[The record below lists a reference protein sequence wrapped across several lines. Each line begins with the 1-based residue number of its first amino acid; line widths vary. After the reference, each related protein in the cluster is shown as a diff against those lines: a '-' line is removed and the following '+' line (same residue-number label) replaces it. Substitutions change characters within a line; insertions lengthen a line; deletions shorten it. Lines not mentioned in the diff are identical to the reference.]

1 MFNTCTNTSCRK
13 IFWGKP
19 FHIGLQHKVFCSV
32 NCKDTH
38 VYDAESI
45 KASRKMPLNTFRCP
59 HCNTIISTSNPTQK
73 ICQKRKCQ
81 DAQREHKAKLRER
94 KYRQRLEKRDQKMRM
109 RNERNEAMEKAMIDA
124 IARKLEKTTPPPI
137 LKTNEPLT
145 RNCKYCSE
153 LFVVTDRGK
162 RSIICPKTECREAY
176 KHDQYTRFYKAQQL
190 KWAGREEERKE
201 YFRACNKRAKEKRK
215 LAKLASQGGTVTTET
230 IPVINFMAPSRVDRI
245 GLMQLHDAHNEK
257 VMKWQEIQEH
267 VAALNALINNST
279 NKYQPLIDYLEAN
292 KIDDMS
298 KVSELMTII
307 GNITSGS

>member
-13 IFWGKP
+13 TFWGRP

-45 KASRKMPLNTFRCP
+45 KASRKMPLNTFQCP
-59 HCNTIISTSNPTQK
+59 HCNTIVSTSNPTQK
-73 ICQKRKCQ
+73 ICQRVKCQ
-81 DAQREHKAKLRER
+81 NAQREVKAKLRER
-94 KYRQRLEKRDQKMRM
+94 RYLELQEERDQKMRM
-109 RNERNEAMEKAMIDA
+109 RNERNEAMEKAMVDA

-137 LKTNEPLT
+137 LKTNEPFI

-162 RSIICPKTECREAY
+162 KRIICSKTECRESQ
-176 KHDQYTRFYKAQQL
+176 KKEQKTKFYEAQQL
-190 KWAGREEERKE
+190 KWAGREEEHKE
-201 YFRACNKRAKEKRK
+201 YIRQCNVRAKVKKR
-215 LAKLASQGGTVTTET
+215 LAKLALQGGTVVAET
-230 IPVINFMAPSRVDRI
+230 IPVINFMAPSGVDPI
-245 GLMQLHDAHNEK
+245 GPMQLHDAHNEK
-257 VMKWQEIQEH
+257 VMKWQEIQKH
-267 VAALNALINNST
+267 VAALDALINNST